1 MRQHKRTLARLARR
15 LDELDAQQD
24 ADDFAPIPYRL
35 YELDD
40 AGRRAYVEPN
50 EDEVAMQTKFY
61 ELVHG
66 RRW

>member
-15 LDELDAQQD
+15 LDELDAQH
-24 ADDFAPIPYRL
+24 FAPIPYRL

-40 AGRRAYVEPN
+40 AGRRVYVEPN
-50 EDEVAMQTKFY
+50 EDEVAMQTKFC